1 MQLFGTSG
9 IRRVADQELL
19 QLTLKVGM
27 AVGKVYDNGVVGCDT
42 RTTSQALKHAVISG
56 LLCGGSSAFGLLH
69 GQAQRLPYRF
79 SSKPG

>member
-56 LLCGGSSAFGLLH
+56 LLCGDASC
-69 GQAQRLPYRF
+69 
-79 SSKPG
+79 